1 MRKLLLVAASVLFAT
16 ITNAQAPW
24 LTDFANTSKPV
35 KLQDIADAWKSDPEH
50 ANKETAEEAEEEGE
64 AEINY
69 QFNRWLWYWQQH
81 TDSNGYMVSPVRTV
95 REWLKYKG
103 QQNRL
108 NYAAKKTGSA
118 IWSFQG
124 PASFTGGG
132 NGLGRM
138 TAIGFHP
145 TDTNT
150 FWVGTAGGGAW
161 KTTDNGATWTCMT
174 DNSLPITGVSDI
186 IINPVNPNSVY
197 LLTGD
202 RDGSGSID
210 FSNYSYGI
218 IKSNNG
224 GGTWDT
230 TGITWQDSAKI
241 VANSLVMNPKDTST
255 LLMATIN
262 GIYRSLDASKTWTKV
277 LNGNF
282 IQLLYHPVDTN
293 IIYAAGGPLLGNC
306 TVYRS
311 TDGGA
316 TWTAASGFSSAIRI
330 SMAVTP
336 ANPGIVKAVAADG
349 TYGLRGI
356 YSSSDTGQN
365 FNRIYDADS
374 GCQYNILSFDPKLT
388 ASSCKGQ
395 GWYDLCIAINPAD
408 SNSVF
413 VGGVNMWHSPDGG
426 KTWGIINQWTGSIS
440 TIQVVH
446 ADKHVLKYN
455 PLNSHVLFECNDGGI
470 YKSDPDVFT
479 TWNNITNGLGITQ
492 FYRIA
497 VAGDTNLVLGGA
509 QDNGSK
515 GISGTLLTQPGG
527 ADGMTCAIDYSNP
540 SVFYT
545 SIYYGTITKHNGKTN
560 TSLKFTGSPQGAWV
574 TPFVLSPFDPQT
586 IYVGFGQLYQ
596 STDGGSSWNIFS
608 KVFPNNID
616 RIALSYTNPDY
627 IYVTAANSLW
637 STTDGGSTWTRIIN
651 LLGGTISDITVD
663 PKDETHLWA
672 TFSGFTVNRIGD
684 YSLKSNKWTKQ
695 SGSLPKLPV
704 NCITIDSN
712 NNTIYIGTDVGIM
725 YREPSMTD
733 WALYGTN
740 LPVVQVNDLKIN
752 YTTDELWAGTYGRGM
767 WKAARDIPVSSGISI
782 IPLANNVL
790 NVFPNPNKGSFTIST
805 THADLVNKQVN
816 VRLINN
822 IGQSVW
828 QSTTAFDASGNLHI
842 STNGIAQGTYTL
854 EVTHN
859 SMMARTRIVVF
870 Q

>member
-16 ITNAQAPW
+16 ISNAQAPW
-24 LTDFANTSKPV
+24 LTDFANTSRPV
-35 KLQDIADAWKSDPEH
+35 KLQDIVDAWKNDPEH
-50 ANKETAEEAEEEGE
+50 AKNETAEESEEEGE
-64 AEINY
+64 AEVNY

-81 TDSNGYMVSPVRTV
+81 TDSNGYMVSPITTV

-103 QQNRL
+103 QQSKL
-108 NYAAKKTGSA
+108 NNTAKTTGSA
-118 IWSFQG
+118 VWSFQG
-124 PASFTGGG
+124 PAAFNGGG

-174 DNSLPITGVSDI
+174 DKNLPITGVSDI
-186 IINPVNPNSVY
+186 IINPLNPNSVY

-202 RDGSGSID
+202 RDGNGSID

-224 GGTWDT
+224 GATWDT

-241 VANSLVMNPKDTST
+241 VANSLIMNPKDTST
-255 LLMATIN
+255 LLMATVN

-277 LNGNF
+277 LTGNF
-282 IQLLYHPVDTN
+282 IQLLYHPTDTN
-293 IIYAAGGPLLGNC
+293 IIYAAGGPLLGNAL
-306 TVYRS
+306 VYRS

-316 TWTAASGFSSAIRI
+316 TWTASTGFSSALRI
-330 SMAVTP
+330 SIAVTP

-349 TYGLRGI
+349 SYGLRGI
-356 YSSSDTGQN
+356 YSSSDTGKT

-388 ASSCKGQ
+388 TTSCKGQ
-395 GWYDLCIAINPAD
+395 GWYDLCIAVSPTD

-413 VGGVNMWHSPDGG
+413 VGGINMWHSPDGG
-426 KTWGIINQWTGSIS
+426 KTWGIINQWAGAIS
-440 TIQVVH
+440 SIQVVH

-455 PLNSHVLFECNDGGI
+455 PLNSHVLYECNDGGI

-497 VAGDTNLVLGGA
+497 VAGDTSLVLGGA

-515 GISGTLLTQPGG
+515 GISSGALTQPGG
-527 ADGMTCAIDYSNP
+527 GDGMTCAIDYTDP

-545 SIYYGTITKHNGKTN
+545 SIYYGTITKHNGKAS

-586 IYVGFGQLYQ
+586 IYVGFGQLYK
-596 STDGGSSWNIFS
+596 STDGGSSWTIFPN
-608 KVFPNNID
+608 VFPNNID

-627 IYVTAANSLW
+627 IYVTAANTIW
-637 STTDGGSTWTRIIN
+637 SSTDGGTTWTRIIN
-651 LLGGTISDITVD
+651 SLGGTISDIMVD
-663 PKDETHLWA
+663 PKDETHLWV
-672 TFSGFTVNRIGD
+672 TFSGFTINRVGD
-684 YSLKSNKWTKQ
+684 YSLTLKKWTKR
-695 SGSLPKLPV
+695 SGSLPRLPV

-712 NNTIYIGTDVGIM
+712 NSTVYIGTDVGIW
-725 YREPSMTD
+725 YREPAMTD
-733 WALYGTN
+733 WAMYGTE

-752 YTTDELWAGTYGRGM
+752 YTTDELWAGTFGRGI
-767 WKAARDIPVSSGISI
+767 WKAARDIPVSGISI

-790 NVFPNPNKGSFTIST
+790 TVFPNPSKGSFTIST
-805 THADLVNKQVN
+805 NHTDLVNKQVN

-828 QSTTAFDASGNLHI
+828 QSTASFDASGNLHI

-859 SMMARTRIVVF
+859 SMMARTRIVVL